1 MAKPNRFQTVGGTA
15 MKRTIEIDVPDN
27 LNEFIESLA
36 RFLKTKPDVII
47 GQTVAEAV
55 KSIPENVDKHI
66 DRVKLKKV
74 YKLG

>member
-1 MAKPNRFQTVGGTA
+1 